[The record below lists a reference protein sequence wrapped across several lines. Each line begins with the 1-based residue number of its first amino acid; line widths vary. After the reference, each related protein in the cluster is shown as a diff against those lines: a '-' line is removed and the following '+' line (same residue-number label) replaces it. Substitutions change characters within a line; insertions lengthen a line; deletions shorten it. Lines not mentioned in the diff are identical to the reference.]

1 MKDIINFLN
10 KKFVEGVDFS
20 ASVKNPEVQARY
32 ENELFGLF
40 LQDLGRRNT
49 R

>member
-40 LQDLGRRNT
+40 LQSLGRRS

>member
-10 KKFVEGVDFS
+10 KKFVEDVDFS
-20 ASVKNPEVQARY
+20 ASVKDPEVQARY
-32 ENELFGLF
+32 ENELLGLF
-40 LQDLGRRNT
+40 LQSLGRRS

>member
-10 KKFVEGVDFS
+10 KQFVEGVDFS
-20 ASVKNPEVQARY
+20 ASVKDPDVQACY

-40 LQDLGRRNT
+40 LQGLGRRNM

>member
-10 KKFVEGVDFS
+10 KQFVEDVDFS
-20 ASVKNPEVQARY
+20 ASVKDSEVQARY

-40 LQDLGRRNT
+40 LQSLGRRS